1 MRGESQAFVPQQKDQ
16 NAQALLPLAGV
27 SLPVKLPG
35 SFGTRKPGC
44 PVIKIT
50 LGGFSLE
57 ERPSCGGEDRA
68 IAAMDGRRQF
78 RAAPIA
84 RDSDLVP
91 AVSLA
96 RGNGLRGGL
105 DRFGIGPNPPC
116 RSGIRLETVSDGS
129 NGMKTLTIRSG

>member
-1 MRGESQAFVPQQKDQ
+1 MRGESQAFVPKQEDQ
-16 NAQALLPLAGV
+16 DAQALLPLAGV

-50 LGGFSLE
+50 LGGLSLE

-78 RAAPIA
+78 RAAPVA
-84 RDSDLVP
+84 RDPDLVP

-96 RGNGLRGGL
+96 WGNGLRGGL
-105 DRFGIGPNPPC
+105 DQFGIVPNQSC
-116 RSGIRLETVSDGS
+116 RSGIRLDIVSDGS
-129 NGMKTLTIRSG
+129 NGMKTLTIRLG